1 MNSTWKS
8 PHPFHRALSATA
20 SISTLSVPLTDPG
33 TWSEIRIYRWDGTL
47 AFQIDLDEWD
57 SWDMEPESINIVDGH
72 IYIMGEDEEFAVY
85 EIILEEKG

>member
-20 SISTLSVPLTDPG
+20 SISTLSVPLTDPAPG
-33 TWSEIRIYRWDGTL
+33 RKSAFTDGTAL
-47 AFQIDLDEWD
+47 LPFRLILMSG

-85 EIILEEKG
+85 E